1 MLSNKPFLFRSFTV
15 SKITPIGG
23 HIQLDMTSTSNDNL
37 MMIVKKI
44 PIKVGSQVDLLFSE
58 HNDLS
63 GSLYAIHKRVET
75 DGIVEFHILGCSAQ
89 GHFLPSEQHMGKLR
103 VSAEKLKSTN
113 LRTGFTMCITPM
125 WSVFDLI
132 DDLPPKKAVVE
143 CTL

>member
-1 MLSNKPFLFRSFTV
+1 M
-15 SKITPIGG
+15 G
-23 HIQLDMTSTSNDNL
+23 MTSASDDNL
-37 MMIVKKI
+37 MMTVKNI
-44 PIKVGSQVDLLFSE
+44 PIKVGSQVNLLFSE
-58 HNDLS
+58 HNDPS
-63 GSLYAIHKRVET
+63 GALYAIHKRVET

-89 GHFLPSEQHMGKLR
+89 GHFLPSEQHMGRLR
-103 VSAEKLKSTN
+103 VSTEKLKSTN